1 MFSSKK
7 SQYIQYGDLTCKRQT
22 ESNKKIF
29 KKQQEKK
36 ITKDLLSAKRVTVS
50 KYEIH
55 FSMISILVFNGPTP
69 IMNLTINEILR
80 RR

>member
-1 MFSSKK
+1 METLLVRDKLKAIKFFLKNN
-7 SQYIQYGDLTCKRQT
+7 KR
-22 ESNKKIF
+22 
-29 KKQQEKK
+29 KK